1 MSGSEWKLRGRNWYL
16 CLISAIT
23 CYYDANLQFTME
35 VMGKTT
41 YIIRPNYCKIRAKER
56 FRSCFWGEKVLILD
70 PKTLCKN
77 TNDWE

>member
-35 VMGKTT
+35 DMGKTA
-41 YIIRPNYCKIRAKER
+41 YIRPNYCKIRAK
-56 FRSCFWGEKVLILD
+56 
-70 PKTLCKN
+70 
-77 TNDWE
+77 